1 MKTIIEFY
9 LDNVIFECVIANTV
23 EERKNIIKRYKE
35 WKQGNIISM
44 TDFMNE
50 KYPTINDDVY
60 SCSEEAL
67 ECVNGKIIKI
77 NL

>member
-23 EERKNIIKRYKE
+23 EERKDIIKRYKE

-50 KYPTINDDVY
+50 KYQTISDDVY

-67 ECVNGKIIKI
+67 EYVNGKIIKI